1 MWCQY
6 YLSSSKLQHLTD
18 MWYHRGIMHVQ
29 GLCFKLINI
38 VVSLFVLLVVFSFEQ
53 TLVSNPSVGIWQ
65 LNGG

>member
-6 YLSSSKLQHLTD
+6 YLSSSKLQLLTD

-65 LNGG
+65 LNDG